1 MDLYEQFK
9 DKDPVSWDALVSD
22 CAKLMDEQ
30 VATKGGITGM
40 AVKAAYSAVKGISPG
55 YVTEATGRILP
66 EVLSALD
73 PIWTEGTAV
82 GNPVDYLAQNGART
96 ADLILGI
103 TDARVEKTNR
113 TVVRGSYK
121 KLRES
126 VKKDLEAAV
135 PRLAEIID
143 ARLKQPS

>member
-9 DKDPVSWDALVSD
+9 QKGSPSWDALVSD
-22 CAKLMDEQ
+22 CAQLMDEQ
-30 VATKGGITGM
+30 VAAKGGISGM

-73 PIWTEGTAV
+73 PIWTEGTAA
-82 GNPVDYLAQNGART
+82 GNPVDYLTQHGSRT

-103 TDARVEKTNR
+103 TDARVEKTKR
-113 TVVRGSYK
+113 AVVRGSYNK
-121 KLRES
+121 FRES

-143 ARLKQPS
+143 ARLQ

>member
-143 ARLKQPS
+143 ARLKQSS